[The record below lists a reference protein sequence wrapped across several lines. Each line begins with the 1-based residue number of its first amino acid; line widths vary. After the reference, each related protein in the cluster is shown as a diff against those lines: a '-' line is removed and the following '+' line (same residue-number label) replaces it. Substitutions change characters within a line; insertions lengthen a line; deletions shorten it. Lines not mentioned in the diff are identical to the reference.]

1 MEWLDK
7 LITSVNWVV
16 ALIFTHFLTIV
27 VFLLALVI
35 FSRVLEEK
43 RKPSNFFAWFLLILV
58 IPYLG
63 VPLYVLFGGRKIRKK
78 TESKEH
84 FQSSGMESYPCC
96 STEMEHSHWSQFPPL
111 IPGNRVSFIENGEE
125 MFRRLC
131 IGIADARQS
140 IRLATYIL
148 GDDEVGRD
156 LVSRL
161 AYKAAKGVEV
171 KLLLDGLGSFG
182 RNRKLCGPLRKAG
195 GEVAYFLP
203 VIPLQIR
210 APMHLQRN
218 LRNHRKLAIFDHEA
232 AIVGGQNLDSR
243 FIGPD
248 PREDR
253 FDDCSVEIH
262 GPAVAEINRLFAS
275 DWGFACN
282 RPTSE
287 FLQKGFRCPL
297 PQGESLMQVVASGP
311 DVPKDPLYEK
321 ILTIIQ
327 EAQDEVLMVTPYF
340 IPDEVI
346 YRSLMVKA
354 HAGKQVT
361 LIIPFR
367 SNHTILDQARNNY
380 LRELQGAGVS
390 ILGYKP
396 RMLHAKLIWVD
407 GQVALIGSANVDQR
421 SLFLNYEIGLFL
433 YKKQDLERIERWIR
447 LLKLDCEEMVIP
459 ARNQLS
465 MHKRLIEDFAYL
477 AAPLL

>member
-7 LITSVNWVV
+7 LITSVDWAV
-16 ALIFTHFLTIV
+16 ALVFTHFFAIV

-43 RKPSNFFAWFLLILV
+43 RKPSNFFAWFLLILI

-63 VPLYVLFGGRKIRKK
+63 IPLYIIFGGRKIRKR

-84 FQSSGMESYPCC
+84 FLPSGVESYPSC
-96 STEMEHSHWSQFPPL
+96 SLEMEHAHWPQFPPS
-111 IPGNRVSFIENGEE
+111 IPGNSVSFLENGEE

-161 AYKAAKGVEV
+161 AHKAAQGVEV

-182 RNRKLCGPLRKAG
+182 RSRKMCGPLRKAG

-203 VIPLQIR
+203 VFPLQ
-210 APMHLQRN
+210 MHWSAN
-218 LRNHRKLAIFDHEA
+218 LRNHRKLAIFDFET
-232 AIVGGQNLDSR
+232 AIVGGQNLDTR
-243 FIGPD
+243 FIGPE
-248 PREDR
+248 PSEDR
-253 FDDCSVEIH
+253 FDDCSIEIQ
-262 GPAVAEINRLFAS
+262 GPAVAELSRLFAS

-297 PQGESLMQVVASGP
+297 PHGDSPIQVVASGP
-311 DVPKDPLYEK
+311 DVPKDQLYEK

-327 EAQDEVLMVTPYF
+327 EAQNEILIVTPYF

-361 LIIPFR
+361 LIIPLR
-367 SNHTILDQARNNY
+367 SNHTLVDNARNVY
-380 LRELQGAGVS
+380 LRELQDAGVS
-390 ILGYKP
+390 VLGYKP

-407 GQVALIGSANVDQR
+407 GKVALIGSANVDQR

-433 YKKQDLERIERWIR
+433 YKDQDLERIERWIR
-447 LLKLDCEEMVIP
+447 LLKLDCDEIRLP
-459 ARNQLS
+459 ARSHLS
-465 MHKRLIEDFAYL
+465 MRKKLIEDLAYL